1 MMTPKISPHPNRRER
16 GAVLAIVLVVL
27 VVMMLGAVSMLR
39 SVDTS
44 ALLSGNLAFKRES
57 LNRSTVGLNKAFA
70 QFKLADFISY
80 ADSDAGC
87 NAASTSP
94 SCTYAS
100 KWLAMNYSPRLLA
113 TDGNGVPLVLKD
125 TSTFDKTFNSSL
137 IVTDS
142 TDPNVK
148 VRFIIERMCNDFGTA
163 DEKKCI
169 LSENFERGGS
179 QPLDKLGSAAL
190 PMYRITVRS
199 DGVRNS
205 QTYAQ
210 AIVTTRVQ

>member
-1 MMTPKISPHPNRRER
+1 MTTPKIPLHPPGRNR

-57 LNRSTVGLNKAFA
+57 LNRSTVGLNTAFA
-70 QFKLADFISY
+70 QFKKDDFVKYSD
-80 ADSDAGC
+80 DSTGC
-87 NAASTSP
+87 NAASTGP

-100 KWLAMNYSPRLLA
+100 NWLKMNYSPRLLA
-113 TDGNGVPLVLKD
+113 TDGNGVPLILKD
-125 TSTFDKTFNSSL
+125 ISSFDKTFNSSL
-137 IVTDS
+137 VVTDKA
-142 TDPNVK
+142 DPNVK
-148 VRFIIERMCNDFGTA
+148 VRFVIERMCNDFGPAT
-163 DEKKCI
+163 ETKCI
-169 LSENFERGGS
+169 LSENAERGGS

-210 AIVTTRVQ
+210 AVVTTRVK